1 MKKKKTIL
9 IVDDEEIIISCI
21 QTFLDGLGY
30 EFISATSGQQ
40 ALDVLSSQSVDL
52 VLLDVMMPGLDGFAV
67 CKRIKENPRTKNIPV
82 LMVTALKE
90 IEDRIMSME
99 VGADDFLP
107 KPLEETE
114 LQIRV
119 KSLLRIKSY
128 NDELSKSLAELQD
141 KNDRL
146 EHLEELKND
155 LIHMIVHDLKGP
167 LTLIM
172 VNLDLLSVEQDE
184 ISPQKL
190 DRLKS
195 ATKHCQELQEMI
207 DEILMIAIME
217 EDKMTLSLASAHLE
231 TLTNYVL
238 DSFSK
243 GIKEKNITVYLAADP
258 TVPELM
264 LDQPLIR
271 RVIFNLADNALRH
284 TTDEGKIDIT
294 ISLSGDGNKVTW
306 SIWNSGQ
313 GIPKSIHEKIFQKFE
328 QAAAKKIG
336 FMTGKSGLG
345 LPFSKMAVEAH
356 GGNLWLE
363 SNGDTQGARFTFTL
377 PVNR

>member
-128 NDELSKSLAELQD
+128 NDELSKSLAELQH

-172 VNLDLLSVEQDE
+172 VNLDILSVEQDE

-243 GIKEKNITVYLAADP
+243 GIKE
-258 TVPELM
+258 
-264 LDQPLIR
+264 
-271 RVIFNLADNALRH
+271 
-284 TTDEGKIDIT
+284 
-294 ISLSGDGNKVTW
+294 
-306 SIWNSGQ
+306 
-313 GIPKSIHEKIFQKFE
+313 
-328 QAAAKKIG
+328 
-336 FMTGKSGLG
+336 
-345 LPFSKMAVEAH
+345 
-356 GGNLWLE
+356 
-363 SNGDTQGARFTFTL
+363 
-377 PVNR
+377 